1 MPGDLPARR
10 PGGRAVLA
18 ARPPDGARRPSL
30 AVLLEHL
37 HVAGPLSRAELT
49 ALMGVNRSTVA
60 GLVAELATLGA
71 VAEERPSRA
80 PGGAGR
86 PSLVVRTVSS
96 RLQVLAA
103 EIGVDRTSVAL
114 AGLGGQLDERRSAPT
129 PRGTPTVGQLVGL
142 IADLVADLVPSPDDA
157 HVVGLGI
164 AVPGAVRHADG
175 CVRFAPNLGWT
186 DQPFGALVAQALP
199 ELHVV
204 VGNDADFGVL
214 AEHRRGVAKGVD
226 DVVFVNGDVG
236 VGGGLVMAGMPLLGA
251 GGYAGELGHMTVRPD
266 GYRCRCGARGCWE
279 TEVGA
284 PAVARALSVPDL
296 PDVPGPPGRHGR
308 HGLHEGHDLR
318 GEQLAAAVRTA
329 RADGRADAL
338 SAVARSLGVGIGNVV
353 NLVNPRLVVLGG
365 LFQEIFRAAGDEV
378 RAALDATALGVAA
391 EQVLLALPELGP
403 DAVLAGAAEAVWQ
416 ELLAD
421 PLPLLQAT
429 A

>member
-1 MPGDLPARR
+1 MSGDLPARR

-18 ARPPDGARRPSL
+18 VRPPDGSRRPSL

-60 GLVAELATLGA
+60 GLVAELTTLGA
-71 VAEERPSRA
+71 VAEERPSRG

-86 PSLVVRTVSS
+86 PSLMVRTVPS

-103 EIGVDRTSVAL
+103 EIGVDLTTVSL
-114 AGLGGQLDERRSAPT
+114 AGLGGELDERRSAPT
-129 PRGTPTVGQLVGL
+129 PRGTATVGQLVSL
-142 IADLVADLVPSPDDA
+142 IADLVADLVPSLDDA
-157 HVVGLGI
+157 RVVGLGI

-186 DQPFGALVAQALP
+186 DEPFGALVAQALP

-214 AEHRRGVAKGVD
+214 AEHRRGVAKGVE

-284 PAVARALSVPDL
+284 PAVARALSLNDL
-296 PDVPGPPGRHGR
+296 HD
-308 HGLHEGHDLR
+308 GHDLR
-318 GEQLAAAVRTA
+318 GAQLAAAVRSA

-378 RAALDATALGVAA
+378 RAALDATALSVAA
-391 EQVLLALPELGP
+391 EQVLLALPQLGP